1 MSDYH
6 KRIMNFNKVREYL
19 MNKMNYNK
27 EYIFDTKHTDSSSRK
42 KYNNLTDLIKSVE
55 LSETQGKFSET
66 YTGFINNVPVLIK
79 ILPYNKSN
87 RSKVYYTSNYN
98 NESDPQYIQKIDFE
112 NKILKDLLVFI
123 IVNNFLPTYSLIYW
137 TTIIKNYK
145 FKNKYLK
152 YRQNNNS
159 IIFIMELYDITL
171 KKWMMTKYIKYN
183 NEEKEKKLINILFY
197 IWISIGYLYYN
208 MRFVHNDLHWDN
220 IMLKYNDNS
229 KGYFIYNINNID
241 YYIPNE
247 GFSLFIIDYGKMKS
261 LDEYTKDEKEQLWN
275 HDLKRIHSLYYW
287 IQNKL
292 NLKRREIFPPI
303 IDNIL
308 NKLNNDEQYL
318 NGGVSELFLLSFC
331 RQYMHNM
338 IGKKV
343 KNKNYKKCTNLNQ
356 INVNDII
363 IYRNKYC
370 LISNIHVNNVS
381 LIIESK
387 NLIETNNH
395 YFIEDV
401 NYKDINIPNEKVK
414 QNTKDNYSYLKD
426 KPLKTYNIYLNT
438 LLDKRLY
445 FYINK

>member
-6 KRIMNFNKVREYL
+6 KRIMNFNNVRKFL
-19 MNKMNYNK
+19 IDKMDYSK

-42 KYNNLTDLIKSVE
+42 KYNNLTNLIKSVE

-87 RSKVYYTSNYN
+87 KSRIYYNSEYN
-98 NESDPQYIQKIDFE
+98 NESDPQYIQKIDLE
-112 NKILKDLLVFI
+112 NKILKDLLVFVT
-123 IVNNFLPTYSLIYW
+123 VNNFLPTYSLIYW

-152 YRQNNNS
+152 YKQNNNS

-171 KKWMMTKYIKYN
+171 KKWMLTKYIKYD
-183 NEEKEKKLINILFY
+183 NEEKEKKILNILFY

-208 MRFVHNDLHWDN
+208 MRFIHNDLHWDN
-220 IMLKYNDNS
+220 IMLKYNDNN

-261 LDEYTKDEKEQLWN
+261 LDKYTKDEKDQLWA

-287 IQNKL
+287 VQNKL
-292 NLKRREIFPPI
+292 DLKRNEIFPPV
-303 IDNIL
+303 IDHIL
-308 NKLNNDEQYL
+308 NKINNDDKYL
-318 NGGVSELFLLSFC
+318 SGGVSELFILSFC

-338 IGKKV
+338 IGKKSTT
-343 KNKNYKKCTNLNQ
+343 KKYKKCTNLNQ

-363 IYRNKYC
+363 IYQNKYC
-370 LISNIHVNNVS
+370 LISNIHINKVS

-387 NLIETNNH
+387 NLINNNDD
-395 YFIEDV
+395 YFIKDV
-401 NYKDINIPNEKVK
+401 LYTDIKIPNEKIMQK
-414 QNTKDNYSYLKD
+414 TSGEYKYLNG
-426 KPLKTYNIYLNT
+426 KPIKKYKLYLNT
-438 LLDKRLY
+438 AIDKILY
-445 FYINK
+445 FDIN